1 MTRRNFIIGTRSSA
15 LAIRQTEE
23 VVALLRTLDD
33 AHFTIAT
40 ITTTGDRQAE
50 APLLGIGRNVFAKE
64 IEEALIR
71 TEIDVAVH
79 SLKDLL
85 TELPPGLALGAIG
98 RRQDPRDV
106 LVDRW
111 RLPLGELSSG
121 TRIGTSSPRRG
132 AFLRALRPDL
142 RVVPIRG
149 NVDTRLRKAY
159 GEDYDGVILA
169 AAGVIRMG
177 RQEEVAQYLPVE
189 DFVPAVGQGALAVQI
204 RSDDAVAREVVSK
217 ADHAPT
223 RIAVTAE
230 RAFLSALGG
239 GCAVPVAAYGVAR
252 GEELHL
258 VAMAGTEDGKEMFK
272 VALDT
277 DVSSPERAGSR
288 LAERLLASGAR
299 DILETAS

>member
-40 ITTTGDRQAE
+40 ITTTGDRQTE